1 VYKWDPVE
9 RGHTPSQIQL
19 SDMVTQSWIT
29 AAYLFNHQTA
39 HAVSDTND
47 GVLYEKLREDPMHL
61 KTTYS
66 FWYSEMR

>member
-1 VYKWDPVE
+1 
-9 RGHTPSQIQL
+9 
-19 SDMVTQSWIT
+19 MVKQSWIT

-47 GVLYEKLREDPMHL
+47 GVLYEKLRKDPMHL

-66 FWYSEMR
+66 FWYPEMR